1 MVHLD
6 AEQAF
11 IQADIDTEVYVKLPQ
26 GCEELSNTVVR
37 LNSALYGLSQGSR
50 RWNDRFTQVLLGL
63 GFDQSKADPCLF
75 RYVSNYDVDLLVAV
89 HVDDMI
95 VVGRRNDCDSLSKAL
110 SFEFPTNNLRPL
122 SLYTGCGCAWDQ
134 ERGQLLI

>member
-11 IQADIDTEVYVKLPQ
+11 IQADIDTEVCFKLPQ
-26 GCEELSNTVVR
+26 GCEELSHTVVR
-37 LNSALYGLSQGSR
+37 LNRALYGLKQASR

-75 RYVSNYDVDLLVAV
+75 RYVNNYDVDLLVTV

-95 VVGRRNDCDSLSKAL
+95 VVGTREDSDAVSKAL
-110 SFEFPTNNLRPL
+110 SFEFPTKNLGPVCL
-122 SLYTGCGCAWDQ
+122 LGTGREDNC
-134 ERGQLLI
+134 